1 MTSLTTLGMTHSRL
15 LAATW
20 HEPLTPSACLEV
32 EVEIG
37 SGDRKWKGAREET
50 SHHCVTQVTRETAT
64 VVAPS
69 PLTAPDEMMSLTA
82 IGHLDFEPDVTCDAR
97 DADDDAPCPNH
108 AWAVVVT
115 LCRDCRAAG
124 RQLVCAPCWDVTVA
138 VGWVCGWKLS
148 KADLR
153 LTPGGAA

>member
-1 MTSLTTLGMTHSRL
+1 MT
-15 LAATW
+15 A
-20 HEPLTPSACLEV
+20 PLTEDSLRTHGALRYQLTEDSRLEV
-32 EVEIG
+32 EG
-37 SGDRKWKGAREET
+37 KGDRKWKGVREET
-50 SHHCVTQVTRETAT
+50 SHHCVTKVTRETAPI
-64 VVAPS
+64 VAPS
-69 PLTAPDEMMSLTA
+69 PLGTPDEMMSLAA
-82 IGHLDFEPDVTCDAR
+82 IEHLDFEPTVTCETT
-97 DADDDAPCPNH
+97 DADDDAPCLNP